1 MKVFRVEHSE
11 ETYGNNFAGPYGVS
25 NFIEAFRWTD
35 RIIDSTTHPIPKDD
49 IQLPFEGF
57 NPNFIC
63 GFKSFQD
70 LTNWFNWTE
79 LQTLKELGFVI
90 AEYETKEVYAGSKQL
105 VFIPEGERTI
115 TPISVY
121 NYYKS

>member
-1 MKVFRVEHSE
+1 MEITSLAPMGYQTLLKPLDGRIESLTQPHTPFLKM
-11 ETYGNNFAGPYGVS
+11 TS
-25 NFIEAFRWTD
+25 NFHLRDLIR
-35 RIIDSTTHPIPKDD
+35 
-49 IQLPFEGF
+49 
-57 NPNFIC
+57 IC

-90 AEYETKEVYAGSKQL
+90 AEYETKEVYVGSKQL